1 MAAVIRAPEQ
11 IETARLSLRR
21 PTGRDADAIFRTYA
35 SDPEV
40 TLYVGFPRH
49 HRVEDTRQFLAF
61 SDEQWSSWPAGPY
74 IIERRDT
81 GALVGSSGLKF
92 DSPLCAATGYVLART
107 AWGNGFAT
115 EALGAMVDVA
125 QACGVQRL
133 YALCHHAHRAS
144 ARVLEKGGFTLE
156 GTLRRY
162 AEFPNLAPGTLC
174 DVLCYSRI
182 FEILSGTEG
191 EMRS

>member
-1 MAAVIRAPEQ
+1 MTSLVRAPER
-11 IETARLSLRR
+11 IETARLTLRR
-21 PTGRDADAIFRTYA
+21 PIDRDADAIFRTYA

-49 HRVEDTRQFLAF
+49 HRVDDTRQFLAF
-61 SDEQWSSWPAGPY
+61 SDAQWSSWPAGPY
-74 IIERRDT
+74 LIERRDT

-107 AWGNGFAT
+107 AWGHGFAT
-115 EALGAMVDVA
+115 EALSAMVDLA
-125 QACGVQRL
+125 RSCGVLRL
-133 YALCHHAHRAS
+133 YAICHHEHRAS
-144 ARVLEKGGFTLE
+144 ARVLEKGGFALE
-156 GTLRRY
+156 GTLRRH

-182 FEILSGTEG
+182 FEKPL
-191 EMRS
+191 